1 MIRVHLFISGRVQCV
16 LFRDSMRIKAL
27 RFGVKGF
34 VRNLSD
40 GRVEA
45 IVEGEKETV
54 GRLIRWSRRG
64 PLFAKVKNIDISEE
78 RYLKEFN
85 KFIIKY

>member
-34 VRNLSD
+34 VKNLSD

-45 IVEGEKETV
+45 VIEGDKEKV
-54 GRLIRWSRRG
+54 DRLIRWSRRG
-64 PLFAKVKNIDISEE
+64 PLFAKVREVDTTEE
-78 RYLKEFN
+78 RYIKEFDR
-85 KFIIKY
+85 FTIKY

>member
-34 VRNLSD
+34 VKNLSD

-45 IVEGEKETV
+45 VIEGDKEKV
-54 GRLIRWSRRG
+54 DRLIRWSRRG

>member
-54 GRLIRWSRRG
+54 GRLIEWSRRG
-64 PLFAKVKNIDISEE
+64 PLFAKVREVDTTEE
-78 RYLKEFN
+78 RYIKEFDR
-85 KFIIKY
+85 FTIKY